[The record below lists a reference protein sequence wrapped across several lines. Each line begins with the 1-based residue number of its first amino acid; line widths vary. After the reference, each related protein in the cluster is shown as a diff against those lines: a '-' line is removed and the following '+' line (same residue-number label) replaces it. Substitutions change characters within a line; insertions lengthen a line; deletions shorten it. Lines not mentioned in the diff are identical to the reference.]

1 MADTKVQWADV
12 CDDPLKHTGQVVRVT
27 GSLARLREAPVPPNP
42 CDLKAVYQG
51 QVVDKDFRFWT
62 FILTEKPPEDIREDD
77 LVRIYGPFFKIWEY
91 ETNIPNTWKLTA
103 VVVARNFVR
112 VEADK
117 TPVLGIAI
125 IVLTA
130 VIVVVMF
137 VAVRW
142 DKVRDAEARA
152 KRQEKMKGKR
162 PAEINELARALS
174 ERAAEEK
181 AAIFGLKS
189 DSGRPTHEGKGEAEG
204 GTGKGGRDEEEGG
217 GTGKESSLASCQ
229 GSDQPSPDLVNGG
242 DAGADSRQANEDSN
256 LDAGEEERQSDGDTG
271 KGTTA

>member
-1 MADTKVQWADV
+1 
-12 CDDPLKHTGQVVRVT
+12 
-27 GSLARLREAPVPPNP
+27 
-42 CDLKAVYQG
+42 
-51 QVVDKDFRFWT
+51 
-62 FILTEKPPEDIREDD
+62 
-77 LVRIYGPFFKIWEY
+77 
-91 ETNIPNTWKLTA
+91 
-103 VVVARNFVR
+103 
-112 VEADK
+112 
-117 TPVLGIAI
+117 
-125 IVLTA
+125 
-130 VIVVVMF
+130 
-137 VAVRW
+137 
-142 DKVRDAEARA
+142 
-152 KRQEKMKGKR
+152 MKGKR